1 MDKTTPIAIM
11 VINVFLILLAG
22 FLCWHFNTL
31 WGALV
36 LLFMFYTKS
45 ETKST
50 NDKS

>member
-1 MDKTTPIAIM
+1 MDKATPFAIM

-31 WGALV
+31 WGAWV

-45 ETKST
+45 ETES
-50 NDKS
+50 NDKT